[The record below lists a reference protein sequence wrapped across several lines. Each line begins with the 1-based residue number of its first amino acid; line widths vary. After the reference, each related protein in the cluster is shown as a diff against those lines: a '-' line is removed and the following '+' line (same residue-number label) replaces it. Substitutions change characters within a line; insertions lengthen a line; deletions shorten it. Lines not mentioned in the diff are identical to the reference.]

1 MVFIFTL
8 IIVLLTITLFTL
20 IYVAMNP
27 QFGGSFTKENQQKNS
42 YSKHWNGKRFDNL
55 METDMRFEFK
65 SVFEY
70 FKKQLDGNEGSHP
83 KNPLPIIDFHLN
95 DFQKES
101 DKPKFIWFGHSVLLL
116 RINNKNL
123 LIDPM
128 FGEDA
133 SPIGPI
139 RNKRFSK
146 NTLELIQQLPPIDA
160 VFLSHDHYDHLD
172 LDSIE
177 ALKNKKINQYFV
189 SLGTE
194 RHLKFWGV
202 SAEIITTLDWWQ
214 TIEFEGIKITFT
226 PTRHFSGRGFWDRD
240 KGLWGGFVFEHKA
253 HKIYFSGD
261 GGFGEHFQT
270 VADKFGKFDWAFI
283 ECGQYSEFWEEI
295 HLFPEQAVEVAKLT
309 NSKVSIPVH
318 WGAFALAL
326 HDWQDPVEQFVAAG
340 LKENINIC
348 TPKLGEIV
356 TMGEEPKID
365 NWWETND
372 E

>member
-1 MVFIFTL
+1 MIFIFTL
-8 IIVLLTITLFTL
+8 IIGILTLTLLTL
-20 IYVAMNP
+20 IYVAMSP
-27 QFGGSFTKENQQKNS
+27 QFGGSFTKTNRAKNTR
-42 YSKHWNGKRFDNL
+42 SKHWNGKRFENL

-70 FKKQLDGNEGSHP
+70 FKKQFEGNEGSHP
-83 KNPLPIIDFHLN
+83 QKPLPIIDFHVN
-95 DFQKES
+95 TFQVES

-133 SPIGPI
+133 SPIGPM

-146 NTLELIQQLPPIDA
+146 NTLELVHQLPPIDA

-172 LDSIE
+172 MDSIE
-177 ALKNKKINQYFV
+177 KLKKKKIENYFV

-194 RHLKFWGV
+194 RHLKSWGV
-202 SAEIITTLDWWQ
+202 PIDTITTLDWWQ

-226 PTRHFSGRGFWDRD
+226 PARHFSGRGLWDRD
-240 KGLWGGFVFEHKA
+240 KGLWGGFVFEYGE

-261 GGFGEHFQT
+261 GGYGEHFKAVT
-270 VADKFGKFDWAFI
+270 KKFGKFDWAFI

-295 HLFPEQAVEVAKLT
+295 HMFPEDAIKVAEIT
-309 NSKVSIPVH
+309 NSTVNIPVH

-326 HDWQDPVEQFVAAG
+326 HDWKDPVIRFVAEG
-340 LKENINIC
+340 LRKNVTVC

-356 TMGEEPKID
+356 TMGEEPKD
-365 NWWETND
+365 NFWFTEVM
-372 E
+372 

>member
-1 MVFIFTL
+1 MVFIFSL
-8 IIVLLTITLFTL
+8 IIGIFTISVLTL

-27 QFGGSFTKENQQKNS
+27 QFGGAFTKVNKYKNARS
-42 YSKHWNGKRFDNL
+42 EHWYKNRFENL

-70 FKKQLDGNEGSHP
+70 FKEQFQGNEGSHP
-83 KNPLPIIDFHLN
+83 EKPLSIIDFHVN
-95 DFQKES
+95 NFQEKS

-133 SPIGPI
+133 SPIGPM

-146 NTLELIQQLPPIDA
+146 NTLAIIKQLPPIDA
-160 VFLSHDHYDHLD
+160 VILSHDHYDHLD
-172 LDSIE
+172 MDSIGQ
-177 ALKNKKINQYFV
+177 LKKYVNKYFV

-194 RHLKFWGV
+194 RHLVAWGV
-202 SAEIITTLDWWQ
+202 PIEEITTLDWWQ
-214 TIEFEGIKITFT
+214 EIIFEDIKITFT
-226 PTRHFSGRGFWDRD
+226 PSRHFSGRGLWDRD
-240 KGLWGGFVFEHKA
+240 KALWGGFVFEHQA

-261 GGFGEHFQT
+261 GGYGEHFKAVT
-270 VADKFGKFDWAFI
+270 DKFGRFDWAFI

-295 HLFPEQAVEVAKLT
+295 HMFPEQAVEIAEIT
-309 NSKVSIPVH
+309 NSAVNIPVH

-326 HDWQDPVEQFVAAG
+326 HNWKDPVERFVAEG
-340 LKENINIC
+340 LRKDITVC
-348 TPKLGEIV
+348 TPRLGEIV
-356 TMGEEPKID
+356 VMGEEPKENNWFID
-365 NWWETND
+365 K
-372 E
+372 